1 MTGRKTPLRILALL
15 LAAFLVLPTAA
26 QGAFAAADKEITVI
40 VEMNS
45 EPLLA
50 LNSET
55 QLDEAAQQRYS
66 AKTQAERDK
75 VLDRAEKSVGSM
87 EVKYTYAD
95 VFNGA
100 AVTIRESELEELKSV
115 YGVANVYE
123 SAKIKLAADDID
135 DEHLEEFNTR
145 AKEMINLASAREQG
159 YEGEGMLIAIIDGGF
174 ETSHENFK
182 AIDGSDNKLDK
193 SRVAD
198 VIQSGALSTS
208 KVNKNAYINS
218 KIPYYYSYALESNN
232 GEPLTT
238 AEPDHG
244 SHVAGIAAGN
254 GDKVQGVAPKA
265 QLALMQIAFESDEA
279 YIHDVIAAINDAVT
293 LGADAMN
300 MSFGENWVGADFE
313 EYVPMT
319 QAIENARNAGVFVAV
334 AAGNEGYLYSET
346 SDPYYG
352 TDCYPSTAPGATAVG
367 AANSDV
373 FSSMSNATLLF
384 DGKAYDFQTLVNG
397 TAYGGDYPITEPMK
411 LGVLRTD
418 FTLLFKNK
426 SFVNKFVPV
435 VKGGSGYNVD
445 RLLDQLTKLYSLNAA
460 ACLISR
466 SLFDEIEA
474 DLYVHS
480 WFYMLPTIL
489 VLEDADFSAAAS
501 AGTVTVIEGFPDGM
515 AYFSTWGFD
524 RDLDNIVDISAPG
537 TDVYSSITD
546 NGYTYLGGTSMATP
560 FVCGS
565 AALMA
570 EKIYDSGIKIWGG
583 EKVKFIENAL
593 KNTAVPYAD
602 ENGEFLS
609 PRLQGAGLL
618 NIGAAVRNQT
628 VLVDAL
634 RGGEA
639 ELHLGTSLS
648 DQFSFS
654 FKLMNR
660 SAVDKTYDVSAA
672 FTTDSYE
679 EYKDEDDEG
688 NEIAVRYFDPET
700 RVALKATVS
709 GLDKP
714 ITVKAG
720 NSVIVDVKV
729 SLDAEQTAS
738 FAEVFPNG
746 FYVDGFLVAAGEG
759 ETLSI
764 PMTGFYGDYYALP
777 AISDITAFFMPYDDD
792 ALLLTI
798 NAVTTCSLSKAQ
810 AVVTDANGAVV
821 WSKEM
826 TDLSYGRYY
835 SLDFQNMDD
844 DENIIPLDLKEGN
857 YHVTVTVLAAS
868 KGAQPQT
875 YEDDFY
881 FPGFRDPE
889 ILSWELTPTADGN
902 YQIRAVSARKDL
914 ERVDIDG
921 VTFQTIGERDSAWF
935 ELAEETDEGFV
946 YTGKLFV
953 KTVDDPTAHYD
964 VEFVSTIGRTQLFKA
979 NVSNFIRWFVELV
992 YNVRSFFL
1000 LIFLIPAAA
1009 MGF

>member
-1 MTGRKTPLRILALL
+1 MKNKRVVLRLLSFL

-26 QGAFAAADKEITVI
+26 QGTFAAADKEITVI
-40 VEMNS
+40 VEMDS

-66 AKTQAERDK
+66 ARTQAERDQ
-75 VLDRAEKSVGSM
+75 VLNRAEKKVGSM
-87 EVKYTYAD
+87 QVEYTYSD
-95 VFNGA
+95 VLNGA
-100 AVTIRESELEELKSV
+100 AVTIRESELDELKRV

-123 SAKIKLAADDID
+123 SVKIKLAADDID
-135 DEHLEEFNTR
+135 DGQMEEFNER
-145 AKEMINLASAREQG
+145 AKEMIDLASAHEQG

-238 AEPDHG
+238 ADPDHG
-244 SHVAGIAAGN
+244 THVAGIAAGN

-397 TAYGGDYPITEPMK
+397 IAYGGDYSITEPMK

-435 VKGGSGYNVD
+435 VKGGSGYKVD

-489 VLEDADFSAAAS
+489 VLEDADFSAATSAS
-501 AGTVTVIEGFPDGM
+501 TVTVIEGFPDGM

-570 EKIYDSGIKIWGG
+570 EVVFDSGIKLWGG
-583 EKVKFIENAL
+583 EKTKFMENAL

-618 NIGAAVRNQT
+618 NIGAAVQNQT

-639 ELHLGTSLS
+639 ELHLGTTLGEK
-648 DQFSFS
+648 FTFS
-654 FKLMNR
+654 FKLTNR
-660 SAVDKTYDVSAA
+660 SNVDKTYDVSAS
-672 FTTDSYE
+672 FTTDSYD
-679 EYKDEDDEG
+679 EYKDEEEDG
-688 NEIAVRYFDPET
+688 SGTAVRYNDPEG
-700 RVALKATVS
+700 RIALNTTVS
-709 GLDKP
+709 GLDQP
-714 ITVKAG
+714 ITVKA
-720 NSVIVDVKV
+720 NSSVIVDVKV
-729 SLDAEQTAS
+729 ALDAAQLET

-746 FYVDGFLVAAGEG
+746 FYVDGFLVAEGEG

-764 PMTGFYGDYYALP
+764 PMTGFYGDYYAIP
-777 AISDITAFFMPYDDD
+777 AVYDIAVGFVPYNDDNVLLSISVATA
-792 ALLLTI
+792 
-798 NAVTTCSLSKAQ
+798 CSLSKAQ
-810 AVVTDANGAVV
+810 LTVTDKNGAVV

-826 TDLSYGRYY
+826 TDLSYNDYY
-835 SLDFQNMDD
+835 VLEFQNLDD
-844 DENIIPLDLKEGN
+844 NEQLIPLDLKEGT
-857 YHVTVTVLAAS
+857 YHVTVTVLTAS

-875 YEDDFY
+875 YEEDFY